1 MNTQDPIPFSATQKQ
16 QEHVMEIDNYI
27 VEELL
32 RTPTQSDDEF
42 DLYDIGDG
50 EVTRSATPESRPD
63 FNFTLHKDTDDH
75 FDKFINDK
83 NNLECFQQE
92 GDPLSFIIKRK
103 REDDNEILQQSK
115 RAKIAEGIVI
125 DMDKPLSILNLKL
138 KDLVKSKWKIA
149 INKKEKAEPGIVLL
163 KNFSPKM
170 IWDPMSPIWNALDQM
185 HLFDREGKYC
195 NAQKND
201 FYKMVNYYRQHTEE
215 AKEKLKE
222 AITIW
227 LCEVLSYSSSN
238 ANLHNLT
245 FIQLKY
251 MLLTSEWIFKKGKYQ
266 GKFRNIYFQKWQQ
279 RHESLAYVASICS
292 DTVSEEDA

>member
-1 MNTQDPIPFSATQKQ
+1 MNTQDPIPLSGTQEQ
-16 QEHVMEIDNYI
+16 DGHVMEIDNYI

-42 DLYDIGDG
+42 DLWDISDG
-50 EVTRSATPESRPD
+50 EQTRSATPESRPD
-63 FNFTLHKDTDDH
+63 FNFTLHKDTEDDS
-75 FDKFINDK
+75 DKFINDK
-83 NNLECFQQE
+83 NLECVRKE
-92 GDPLSFIIKRK
+92 GDSLSFIIKRK
-103 REDDNEILQQSK
+103 REDDNEQQPK

-138 KDLVKSKWKIA
+138 KDLLESKWKIA
-149 INKKEKAEPGIVLL
+149 TNKKEKAEQETVLL

-195 NAQKND
+195 NAKKND

-215 AKEKLKE
+215 AKEKLRE

-245 FIQLKY
+245 YIQLKY

>member
-1 MNTQDPIPFSATQKQ
+1 MNSQEPIPFSDTQKQ

-32 RTPTQSDDEF
+32 RTPTQSDVEF
-42 DLYDIGDG
+42 DLYDISDG
-50 EVTRSATPESRPD
+50 EETRSATPD
-63 FNFTLHKDTDDH
+63 FNFTLHKDTEDH

-83 NNLECFQQE
+83 NLECFQQQ
-92 GDPLSFIIKRK
+92 GDELSFKIKRK
-103 REDDNEILQQSK
+103 RKDDNEQQPK

-125 DMDKPLSILNLKL
+125 DMDKPLSILNLKF
-138 KDLVKSKWKIA
+138 KDLLESKWKIA
-149 INKKEKAEPGIVLL
+149 TNKKEKAEPETVLL

-215 AKEKLKE
+215 AKEKLRE

-238 ANLHNLT
+238 TNLHNIT